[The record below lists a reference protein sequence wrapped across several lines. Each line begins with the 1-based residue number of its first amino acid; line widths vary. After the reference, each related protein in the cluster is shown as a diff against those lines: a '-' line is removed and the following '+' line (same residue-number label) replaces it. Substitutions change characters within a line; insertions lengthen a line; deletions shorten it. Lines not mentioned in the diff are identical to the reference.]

1 VSLVKILMEMMLD
14 LLPAKLQKKKK
25 KAIEFLYFQIID
37 SINPTPFQKSRRV
50 LELRIVSSWFEF
62 SLYSKLY

>member
-1 VSLVKILMEMMLD
+1 MMLD